1 MKPNGMTWWRLPENR
16 EWYRYISIWQYSG
29 ILLIAVWSVCFY
41 AAWHFMYAD
50 SIENRVEGWA
60 RLYRM
65 WAITSLAGILVLSAA
80 FLVVGF
86 RRYRNVRPNIC
97 ISVAHSLGVV
107 PFSAVVL
114 WLGIVFFFQ
123 RDSYEPNVGLAL
135 FDASWMMGLN
145 MCAFL
150 SAFVVIHW
158 IARVFFSRRDKA
170 DV

>member
-1 MKPNGMTWWRLPENR
+1 
-16 EWYRYISIWQYSG
+16 
-29 ILLIAVWSVCFY
+29 
-41 AAWHFMYAD
+41 MYAD

>member
-1 MKPNGMTWWRLPENR
+1 M
-16 EWYRYISIWQYSG
+16 
-29 ILLIAVWSVCFY
+29 LLIAVWSVCFY

-86 RRYRNVRPNIC
+86 RTYRNVRPNIC

-114 WLGIVFFFQ
+114 WLGTVFFFQ
-123 RDSYEPNVGLAL
+123 RDSYEPNVRLAL

-145 MCAFL
+145 
-150 SAFVVIHW
+150 H
-158 IARVFFSRRDKA
+158 
-170 DV
+170 